1 MTLFDDN
8 PLSPPEQNPGATLS
22 DNQSAESPSPD
33 PLAPLLPG
41 DPISYVAA
49 NPAAAHPADSR
60 LPEDLRIPWSWV
72 HLLVFVIY
80 VLVTQF
86 AIATVVIGYY
96 SVYRHVPQKQ
106 LKHLLESDP
115 KVLVV
120 TTILMFALIFLFLYV
135 TLAALRN
142 MPFWRTLGWRKLKAD
157 PTTGKSRPWVY
168 FLSGCGLSIFVA
180 LASSRVKDAE
190 NAPIQEFFKSRN
202 GAMLL
207 MAMAVFVAPL
217 VEETIFR
224 GYLYPTLARIIS
236 VLSRF
241 IAADSARAGRV
252 SVLTSAIVMATN
264 YGVFRSGRL
273 ALTWGVFSLL
283 TLFGIILLVILIIGN
298 DSARADRAGVF
309 SSIILT
315 GVLFGLVHAPQLGKN
330 WALVSLLIL
339 VGVIFTFARAW
350 TGTVLASFLLHLG
363 YNSMIAV
370 TSIIATK
377 GFTHM
382 PPHP

>member
-8 PLSPPEQNPGATLS
+8 PLNPPEQKPGTPLS
-22 DNQSAESPSPD
+22 DNPSEASPSAEPFVPF
-33 PLAPLLPG
+33 LPG
-41 DPISYVAA
+41 DPISYVAV
-49 NPAAAHPADSR
+49 NPVAAHPPKSR
-60 LPEDLRIPWSWV
+60 LPEDLRITWSWV
-72 HLLVFVIY
+72 HLLVFIIFVIG
-80 VLVTQF
+80 TQF
-86 AIATVVIGYY
+86 AVATVVIGYY
-96 SVYRHVPQKQ
+96 SVHRHVPQKQ

-115 KVLVV
+115 KLLVG
-120 TTILMFALIFLFLYV
+120 TSILMFALIFLFLYL

-142 MPFWRTLGWRKLKAD
+142 MPFWRTLGWKKLKVD
-157 PTTGKSRPWVY
+157 PTTGKAKPWVY

-224 GYLYPTLARIIS
+224 GYLYPVLARIIS
-236 VLSRF
+236 A
-241 IAADSARAGRV
+241 IAQFFGMEF
-252 SVLTSAIVMATN
+252 SVAIRT
-264 YGVFRSGRL
+264 GV
-273 ALTWGVFSLL
+273 V
-283 TLFGIILLVILIIGN
+283 
-298 DSARADRAGVF
+298 
-309 SSIILT
+309 SSILMT
-315 GVLFGLVHAPQLGKN
+315 GILFGLMHAPQLGKN
-330 WALVSLLIL
+330 WALVGLLVL

-370 TSIIATK
+370 TSIVYTR